1 MLRRLVIRDVVL
13 IEALDLSFRE
23 GLGALTGETGAGK
36 SILLDALG
44 LALGARGGA
53 EVLRVGASQ
62 ALVMAE
68 FDIPETHPVRAWAEE
83 QGYLWEP
90 GEPLILRRAI
100 SAEGRSRAFLN
111 DQPASLTALKAAGGL
126 LVEIHGQ
133 FDERGLLNP
142 AGHRHLLD
150 AYAGNAA
157 RLTEIRRLW
166 RARSEAEAARRE
178 AEAALTEARRE
189 VDFISH
195 ALEEL
200 DDLAPEPGEE
210 ETLDVTRRS
219 LRRAEQIAGD
229 VAKAAELL
237 GAQGA
242 EGRMAE
248 AVRWL
253 EGAAPKAEGL
263 LDPALTALDR
273 ALTELSE
280 AAREV
285 DRALESLAFDPRR
298 LEEAEER
305 LFALRGLARKH
316 QTQVEELP
324 KLREVLAAKMAFI
337 SAGEERLQTL
347 AAAAEAARKAYSLA
361 AGELSAAR
369 RKAGEAL
376 AAAVAEELA
385 PLRMERAQ
393 FRVKIESDPAHAGS
407 EGQDRVSFEAA
418 TNPGSR
424 PGPLD
429 KIASGGELARFLL
442 AIKAR
447 LSSSEEPK
455 TLIFDEIDSGVGGA
469 TADAVGRRLQKIGE
483 AGQAL
488 AVTHSPQV
496 AARARDHW
504 RISKRL
510 VETENGLSARTEV
523 EALTGVARLE
533 ELARMLAGEIVTPQA
548 REAAA
553 SLLALAQEKAA

>member
-13 IEALDLSFRE
+13 IQALDLSFRE
-23 GLGALTGETGAGK
+23 GLGVLTGETGAGK

-44 LALGARGGA
+44 LALGGRGGA
-53 EVLRVGASQ
+53 EVVRVGAAQ
-62 ALVMAE
+62 AMAMAE
-68 FDIPETHPVRAWAEE
+68 FEIPETHPVRAWAEE

-90 GEPLILRRAI
+90 GEPLILRRVV
-100 SAEGRSRAFLN
+100 SAEGRGRAFLN
-111 DQPASLTALKAAGGL
+111 DQPASLAALKAAGSL

-142 AGHRHLLD
+142 AGHRRLLD
-150 AYAGNAA
+150 LYAANGP
-157 RLTEIRRLW
+157 RLTEVRRLW
-166 RARSEAEAARRE
+166 RARSEAEAARSA

-200 DDLAPEPGEE
+200 DDLAPRPGEE
-210 ETLDVTRRS
+210 EALDATRRG

-229 VAKAAELL
+229 VARAAELL

-248 AVRWL
+248 ALRWL
-253 EGAAPKAEGL
+253 EGAAPRAEAL
-263 LDPALTALDR
+263 LDPALAALDR
-273 ALTELSE
+273 ALAELSE

-316 QTQVEELP
+316 QTQVEDLP
-324 KLREVLAAKMAFI
+324 KLREALAAKMAFI
-337 SAGEERLQTL
+337 SAGEERLKAL
-347 AAAAEAARKAYSLA
+347 DAAAEAARKAYSLA
-361 AGELSAAR
+361 AGELGAAR

-393 FRVKIESDPAHAGS
+393 FRVKIDSDPAQAGP

-447 LSSSEEPK
+447 LADSDDPK

-469 TADAVGRRLQKIGE
+469 AADAVGRRLQKIGE

-510 VETENGLSARTEV
+510 VETPEGPAARTEV

-533 ELARMLAGEIVTPQA
+533 ELARMLAGETITPQA

-553 SLLALAQEKAA
+553 SLLALAQDKAA

>member
-23 GLGALTGETGAGK
+23 GLGVLTGETGAGK

-44 LALGARGGA
+44 LALGARAGA
-53 EVLRVGASQ
+53 EVVRLGAAQ
-62 ALVMAE
+62 AVAMAE
-68 FDIPETHPVRAWAEE
+68 FEIPDDHPARAWVEE

-90 GEPLILRRAI
+90 GEPLTLRRVV
-100 SAEGRSRAFLN
+100 SAEGRGRGFLN
-111 DQPASLTALKAAGGL
+111 DQPASVAALRGAASL
-126 LVEIHGQ
+126 LIEIHGQ
-133 FDERGLLNP
+133 FDERSLLNP

-150 AYAGNAA
+150 AFGGHGA
-157 RLTEIRRLW
+157 RLAEIRRLW
-166 RARSEAEAARRE
+166 RLRAEAEAQQAE
-178 AEAALTEARRE
+178 AETALSEARRDAE
-189 VDFISH
+189 FIAH

-200 DDLAPEPGEE
+200 DELSPEPGEE
-210 ETLDVTRRS
+210 DALDATRRS

-248 AVRWL
+248 AIRWL

-263 LDPALTALDR
+263 LDPGLAALDR
-273 ALTELSE
+273 ALLELSE

-305 LFALRGLARKH
+305 LFALRALARKH
-316 QTQVEELP
+316 HTQVEALP
-324 KLREVLAAKMAFI
+324 KLREDLAGKMAFVT
-337 SAGEERLQTL
+337 AGEERLKGL
-347 AAAAEAARKAYSLA
+347 SAIVVEARKAYSVAAEALSLARRA
-361 AGELSAAR
+361 AGDSL
-369 RKAGEAL
+369 AL
-376 AAAVAEELA
+376 AVAEELA

-393 FRVKIESDPAHAGS
+393 FRVRLDSDPAHAGPD
-407 EGQDRVSFEAA
+407 GQDRVSFEAA
-418 TNPGSR
+418 TNPGSK
-424 PGPLD
+424 PGALD
-429 KIASGGELARFLL
+429 KIASGGELSRFLL

-447 LSSSEEPK
+447 LAVSDEAK

-469 TADAVGRRLQKIGE
+469 TADAVGRRLQKLGE

-510 VETENGLSARTEV
+510 VETDSGFAARTEV
-523 EALTGVARLE
+523 EALAGVARLE
-533 ELARMLAGEIVTPQA
+533 ELARMLAGETVTPQA

-553 SLLALAQEKAA
+553 SLLALAQNAA

>member
-13 IEALDLSFRE
+13 IEALDLNFRE

-44 LALGARGGA
+44 LALGARAGA
-53 EVLRVGASQ
+53 EVVRLGAAQ
-62 ALVMAE
+62 AAVMAE
-68 FDIPETHPVRAWAEE
+68 FEIPDAHPARAWAEE
-83 QGYLWEP
+83 QGYLWEK
-90 GEPLILRRAI
+90 GEPLTLRRVV
-100 SAEGRSRAFLN
+100 SAEGRGRAFLN
-111 DQPASLTALKAAGGL
+111 DQPASSAALKAAGSL

-157 RLTEIRRLW
+157 RLAEVRRLW
-166 RARSEAEAARRE
+166 RARSEAESAR
-178 AEAALTEARRE
+178 AEAQKALTEARRDA
-189 VDFISH
+189 DFIGH

-200 DDLAPEPGEE
+200 DKLAPEPGEE
-210 ETLDVTRRS
+210 ESLDVTRRS

-237 GAQGA
+237 GAQGS
-242 EGRMAE
+242 EGAMAE

-253 EGAAPKAEGL
+253 EGASPKAEGL
-263 LDPALTALDR
+263 LDPALAALDR
-273 ALTELSE
+273 AMLELSD
-280 AAREV
+280 AARAV

-305 LFALRGLARKH
+305 LFALRALARKH
-316 QTQVEELP
+316 QTQVEALP
-324 KLREVLAAKMAFI
+324 KLREDLAGKMAFI
-337 SAGEERLQTL
+337 AAGEERLAAL
-347 AAAAEAARKAYSLA
+347 ESAALEARKAYAAAAEALT
-361 AGELSAAR
+361 AAR
-369 RKAGEAL
+369 RAAGEAL
-376 AAAVAEELA
+376 ARAVAEELA
-385 PLRMERAQ
+385 PLKMERAQ
-393 FRVKIESDPAHAGS
+393 FRVKIDSDPAHAGP

-418 TNPGSR
+418 TNPGSK

-429 KIASGGELARFLL
+429 KIASGGEMARFLL

-447 LSSSEEPK
+447 LADSDDPK

-510 VETENGLSARTEV
+510 VETPQGLAARTEV

-533 ELARMLAGEIVTPQA
+533 ELARMLAGETVTPQA

-553 SLLALAQEKAA
+553 SLLALGQKVA